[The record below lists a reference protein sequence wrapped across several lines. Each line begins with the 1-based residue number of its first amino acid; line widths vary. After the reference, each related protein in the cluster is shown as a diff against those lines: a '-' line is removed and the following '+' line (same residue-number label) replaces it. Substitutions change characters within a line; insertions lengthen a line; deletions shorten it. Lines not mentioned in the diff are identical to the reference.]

1 MYCDNV
7 FVFRIPHRPLHQAE
21 RLRQIKVSILI
32 SPNTSYNRGV
42 GQKEENHVNENQQ
55 SGIAGTES

>member
-1 MYCDNV
+1 MK
-7 FVFRIPHRPLHQAE
+7 E
-21 RLRQIKVSILI
+21 SILI

-42 GQKEENHVNENQQ
+42 GQKEENQVNENQQ